1 MYKLEAM
8 AKDKGFPPL
17 SRTVEV
23 RIDVVDRA
31 NNPPVWDHIVY
42 GPIYCK
48 ENTAVGAKV
57 VSVKARSVTLLM
69 LRAALHEPALHAISW
84 QYCSCAR

>member
-1 MYKLEAM
+1 MYKLEAK
-8 AKDKGFPPL
+8 AEDKGWKPL

-23 RIDVVDRA
+23 QIDVVDRA

-42 GPIYCK
+42 GPTYCK
-48 ENTAVGAKV
+48 ENVTVGAKV